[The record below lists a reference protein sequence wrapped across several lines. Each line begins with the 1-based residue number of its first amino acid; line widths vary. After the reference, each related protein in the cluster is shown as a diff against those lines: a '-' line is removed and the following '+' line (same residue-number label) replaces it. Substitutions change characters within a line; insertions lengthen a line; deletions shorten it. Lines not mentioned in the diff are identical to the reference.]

1 MSIPPPPPTGKL
13 ASVTKPELDALV
25 RENADPAAS
34 HVLRCRT
41 VTEGHF
47 RQLNYVRDLPPYAI
61 EQRLG
66 PAGDAA
72 VPTPSEALLSA
83 LGSCIAVGIHAN
95 AAARA
100 IPIKSLHLDLE
111 ADFDPTAVW
120 GVVNVNP
127 ERIGFNTI
135 RIVAHIEADV
145 PRAVLEA
152 LLSHVVLWSPVSNT
166 IYNPVHIEAAVA
178 EPAGG

>member
-1 MSIPPPPPTGKL
+1 MSTPRLPGQDDVMAPT
-13 ASVTKPELDALV
+13 AEPELETLV
-25 RENADPAAS
+25 KENAGSAAP

-66 PAGDAA
+66 PAGDDA
-72 VPTPSEALLSA
+72 VPTPAEALLSA
-83 LGSCIAVGIHAN
+83 LGSCVAVGIHAN
-95 AAARA
+95 ALARG
-100 IPIKSLHLDLE
+100 IPIRSLRLDLE
-111 ADFDPTAVW
+111 ADFDPSAVW

-127 ERIGFNTI
+127 ERIGFNAV

-145 PRAVLEA
+145 PRTVLDA
-152 LLSHVVLWSPVSNT
+152 LLAHVVLWSPVSNT

-178 EPAGG
+178 